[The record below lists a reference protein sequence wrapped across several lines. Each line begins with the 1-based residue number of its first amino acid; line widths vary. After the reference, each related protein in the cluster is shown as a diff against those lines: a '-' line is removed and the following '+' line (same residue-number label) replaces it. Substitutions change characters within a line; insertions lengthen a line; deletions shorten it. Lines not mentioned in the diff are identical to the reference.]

1 MWDFL
6 RIFSDFFYLIC
17 QPLFKPETQE
27 TTIKKVC
34 EVNVFMFINKLVNN
48 TSNKP
53 HLVTGDWCRRH
64 DETWRVKHNHG
75 TIDGHFYK
83 SKRKSK
89 KEIKYL
95 FIQLIFCPF
104 ASLLF
109 QIAKKIGFRT
119 SNNKKKSQLVV

>member
-53 HLVTGDWCRRH
+53 HLVTGD
-64 DETWRVKHNHG
+64 
-75 TIDGHFYK
+75 
-83 SKRKSK
+83 
-89 KEIKYL
+89 
-95 FIQLIFCPF
+95 
-104 ASLLF
+104 
-109 QIAKKIGFRT
+109 
-119 SNNKKKSQLVV
+119 